1 MRTRWRSSAI
11 CGSAR
16 IRISRARGADRH
28 LCAPL
33 SLVGPLA
40 LTIEILDRGRRDKQT
55 GEGSMLPHRYYIPA
69 LAALAAGLAAVAQAQ
84 PPTPAAEQ
92 GIASWYGGPFE
103 GQRAASGEIYR
114 PEELTAAHRTL
125 AFGTKVRVRRLD
137 SGQSVVVRIN
147 DRGPYIASRIIDLSY
162 AAARGLGMT
171 PPGLGAVAGAGRD
184 PELSGLQRVLAVRRA
199 SRRLP
204 RPGERQPH
212 TRSDAAE
219 MRRGADRAVTS

>member
-114 PEELTAAHRTL
+114 PEELTARCPRSEEHTSEL
-125 AFGTKVRVRRLD
+125 QSPCNLVCRLLLEKKKKNKHNTQTNTTH
-137 SGQSVVVRIN
+137 SPVK
-147 DRGPYIASRIIDLSY
+147 
-162 AAARGLGMT
+162 
-171 PPGLGAVAGAGRD
+171 
-184 PELSGLQRVLAVRRA
+184 EHH
-199 SRRLP
+199 
-204 RPGERQPH
+204 EH
-212 TRSDAAE
+212 
-219 MRRGADRAVTS
+219 